1 MNLKRH
7 SSCSIDSSDEIGVV
21 QSKRNSPQDSTASV
35 VSSKSQLSI
44 QIDAPMNVALTHK
57 IETTDKNHEEELKT
71 IQNMFNELPKS
82 NDNIG
87 WHFSHSIENIAEM
100 KNAASMVISPESSV
114 TSKMRKFN
122 RFGHSTSPFL
132 AETRR
137 QQELTF
143 EDNSQCVTSDEYEF
157 QANEESKGQT
167 VEKSLERNGDQSER
181 RDFSFCISSSAE
193 FVKESHELEADDSGF
208 DGIIHENISI
218 FGDVNHSQFE
228 ITEKKS
234 ESLALK
240 PRSANASSKREI
252 ATLARKELQESEAN
266 TMMQKMKKNVSR
278 SEYARKCPDPGVIP
292 LLPSL
297 KSLPRIPKLKERY
310 SEDTSTTTTEE
321 SLPTNFG

>member
-57 IETTDKNHEEELKT
+57 F
-71 IQNMFNELPKS
+71 QNMFNELPKS
-82 NDNIG
+82 NDNI
-87 WHFSHSIENIAEM
+87 ENNAEM
-100 KNAASMVISPESSV
+100 KNAASLVISPESSV

-167 VEKSLERNGDQSER
+167 VEKSSEKNDDQSER

-240 PRSANASSKREI
+240 PRSANASSKRET
-252 ATLARKELQESEAN
+252 ATFARKELQESEAN
-266 TMMQKMKKNVSR
+266 TMMSKMKKNVSR